1 MLVLVINSMKASHLI
16 LGTQRETPS
25 DAEVISHQLMI
36 RAGLIR
42 QVSSGIY
49 NWLPIGKKVL
59 QKVEN
64 IIRNEMNNAG
74 AQEILM
80 PMVQPASLWEESG
93 RIDQYGQELLVFLDR
108 HDNKFC
114 LGPTHEEIIT
124 DLCKNLLTSY
134 KQLPVTLYQIQTKFR
149 DEIRPRFGVMR
160 SREFLMKDAYSFD
173 LDQESLDSSYQIMK
187 NAYIKIFDSIGLDY
201 RIVKADS
208 GAIGGSDSEEFHVL
222 AESGE
227 DLLAFSDKSSYAI
240 NAELLTELQD
250 EQDPFSLEGI
260 SSPDG
265 KGILKL
271 KRGIEVGH
279 IFKLGKKYSE
289 VLNLRIQGEDTD
301 IYPEMGCYGIGASR
315 IVAAAIEQN
324 HDEKG
329 IIWPDALTPF
339 QVALVE
345 VNPKNKDE
353 IKNKSLEVYN
363 LLKENGI
370 DVLWDDRDKR
380 PGVKFTDMEV
390 IGIPITVIIG
400 DRTLEKNEIEIKRR
414 VDEQPELVAHQDL
427 IASIGLR

>member
-1 MLVLVINSMKASHLI
+1 MKASHLI
-16 LGTQRETPS
+16 LGTQRENPA
-25 DAEVISHQLMI
+25 DAEIISHQLMI
-36 RAGLIR
+36 RAGLVR

-64 IIRNEMNNAG
+64 IIRKEMNIAG

-108 HDNKFC
+108 HENKFC

-173 LDQESLDSSYQIMK
+173 LDKESLDQSYSVMK
-187 NAYIKIFDSIGLDY
+187 EAYIKIFDSLGLDY

-222 AESGE
+222 ADSGE
-227 DLLAFSDKSSYAI
+227 DLLAFSDKSEYAI

-250 EQDPFSLEGI
+250 GQDPYSLEGKP
-260 SSPDG
+260 SPDG
-265 KGILKL
+265 KGLLKL
-271 KRGIEVGH
+271 KKGIEVGH
-279 IFKLGKKYSE
+279 IFKLGRKYSE
-289 VLNLRIQGEDTD
+289 ILNLRIQGENND
-301 IYPEMGCYGIGASR
+301 IHPEMGCYGIGASR

-329 IIWPDALTPF
+329 IIWPQALAPF
-339 QVALVE
+339 EVALVE
-345 VNPKNKDE
+345 VNPKKKDE
-353 IKNKSLEVYN
+353 IKEKSSEIYN
-363 LLKENGI
+363 LLKENDI
-370 DVLWDDRDKR
+370 DVLWDDREKR

-390 IGIPITVIIG
+390 TGIPLTIIIG
-400 DRTLEKNEIEIKRR
+400 ERTLETGEIEIKKRQ
-414 VDEQPELVAHQDL
+414 DEKPQLVSHQNL
-427 IASIGLR
+427 ISTVKTN